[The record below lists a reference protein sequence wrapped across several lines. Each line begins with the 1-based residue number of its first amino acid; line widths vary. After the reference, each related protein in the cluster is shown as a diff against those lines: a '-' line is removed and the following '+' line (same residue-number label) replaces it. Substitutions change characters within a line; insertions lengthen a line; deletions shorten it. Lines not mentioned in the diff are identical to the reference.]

1 MPIERVILAKPRGF
15 CAGVERAIEVVEQAL
30 QRAAGPVY
38 VRKEIV
44 HNPHVVTALRRK
56 GAVFVEELEGVPE
69 GAVTI
74 FSAHGVSPA
83 VHASAKTRRLNVID
97 ATCPL
102 VTKVHS
108 EAVRFAREG
117 YTLLL
122 IGHAGHEEVEG
133 TMGEAPAS
141 IRLVQTVEEA
151 RAVQVDT
158 PEKVAVITQTT
169 LSVEDTRAMIEVLKA
184 RFPRLVAPAKDDIC
198 YATQNRQN
206 AVKAI
211 AAEAEVLLVI
221 GAKNSS
227 NSIRL
232 TEVAEDAG
240 RRAYLINDAREIDP
254 AWFEGVRCVGVTSG
268 ASAPE
273 HLVQEVVE
281 ALKRLGASQ
290 VDEWELVREDVS
302 FGLPAELT
310 RPAPTA
316 PEKSAGTTGRHARPH
331 GRTAVR
337 PPSAARPPNPGSG
350 EPARSTQSLPR
361 G

>member
-1 MPIERVILAKPRGF
+1 MSLTTVILAKPRGF

-30 QRAAGPVY
+30 EHVPGPVY

-44 HNPHVVTALRRK
+44 HNPHVVNALREK
-56 GAVFVEELEGVPE
+56 GAIFVDELTEVPR
-69 GAVTI
+69 GATTI

-83 VHASAKTRRLNVID
+83 VHTAALGRRLKVVD

-102 VTKVHS
+102 VTKVHV
-108 EAVRFAREG
+108 EAKRFARDG

-133 TMGEAPAS
+133 TMGEAPEA
-141 IRLVQTVEEA
+141 IRLVQTVEDA
-151 RAVQVDT
+151 RTVRVRD

-169 LSVEDTRAMIEVLKA
+169 LSVDDTRAIIDALKS
-184 RFPRLVAPAKDDIC
+184 RFPKLISPTKDDIC

-211 AAEAEVLLVI
+211 AKDAEVILVI

-240 RRAYLINDAREIDP
+240 RTAHLINDAREIDP
-254 AWFEGVRCVGVTSG
+254 RWFEGIRCVGVTSG

-281 ALKRLGASQ
+281 TLKRLGATR
-290 VDEWELVREDVS
+290 VEERELIREDVS
-302 FGLPAELT
+302 FGLPLELT
-310 RPAPTA
+310 QLSTRL
-316 PEKSAGTTGRHARPH
+316 PE
-331 GRTAVR
+331 
-337 PPSAARPPNPGSG
+337 PNP
-350 EPARSTQSLPR
+350 ART
-361 G
+361 

>member
-1 MPIERVILAKPRGF
+1 MSLRKVILAKPRGF

-30 QRAAGPVY
+30 QRFPGPVY

-44 HNPHVVTALRRK
+44 HNPHVVNALRQQ
-56 GAVFVEELEGVPE
+56 GAIFVDELAAVPE
-69 GAVTI
+69 GSTAI

-83 VHASAKTRRLNVID
+83 VHQAAKARDLKVID

-102 VTKVHS
+102 VTKVHV
-108 EAVRFAREG
+108 EAIRYAREG

-133 TMGEAPAS
+133 TLGEAPEA

-151 RAVQVDT
+151 CTVEVPD
-158 PEKVAVITQTT
+158 PDKVAVITQTT
-169 LSVEDTRAMIEVLKA
+169 LSVDDTRAIIEALKA
-184 RFPRLVAPAKDDIC
+184 RFPKLVAPKKDDIC

-206 AVKAI
+206 AVKAL
-211 AAEAEVLLVI
+211 AKEAEVILVI

-240 RRAYLINDAREIDP
+240 RTAHLINDAREIRP
-254 AWFEGVRCVGVTSG
+254 EWFANAQCVGVTSG

-273 HLVQEVVE
+273 HLVQEVVG
-281 ALKRLGASQ
+281 ALKQLGATE
-290 VDEWELVREDVS
+290 VDEWELIREDVS
-302 FGLPAELT
+302 FGLPGELMD
-310 RPAPTA
+310 PAASP
-316 PEKSAGTTGRHARPH
+316 
-331 GRTAVR
+331 
-337 PPSAARPPNPGSG
+337 AA
-350 EPARSTQSLPR
+350 
-361 G
+361 

>member
-1 MPIERVILAKPRGF
+1 MSLQKVILAKPRGF

-30 QRAAGPVY
+30 ERFPGPVY

-44 HNPHVVTALRRK
+44 HNPHVVNALRQK
-56 GAVFVEELEGVPE
+56 GARFVDELTDVPE
-69 GAVTI
+69 GATAI

-83 VHASAKTRRLNVID
+83 VHEAAKQRRLRVVD

-102 VTKVHS
+102 VTKVHV
-108 EAVRFAREG
+108 EATRFAREG

-122 IGHAGHEEVEG
+122 IGYEGHEEVEG
-133 TMGEAPAS
+133 TMGEAPEA
-141 IRLVQTVEEA
+141 IRLVQTVGEA
-151 RAVQVDT
+151 ATVSVDN

-169 LSVEDTRAMIEVLKA
+169 LSVDDTREIVEALKR
-184 RFPRLVAPAKDDIC
+184 RFPKLVVPRKDDIC

-211 AAEAEVLLVI
+211 VREVEAVLVI

-240 RRAYLINDAREIDP
+240 KRAYLINDAGEINP

-281 ALKRLGASQ
+281 ALKRLGATE
-290 VDEWELVREDVS
+290 VEEWELVREDVS
-302 FGLPAELT
+302 FGLPVEL
-310 RPAPTA
+310 
-316 PEKSAGTTGRHARPH
+316 
-331 GRTAVR
+331 
-337 PPSAARPPNPGSG
+337 AA
-350 EPARSTQSLPR
+350 
-361 G
+361 

>member
-1 MPIERVILAKPRGF
+1 MALRKVILAKPRGF

-30 QRAAGPVY
+30 ERFPGPVY

-44 HNPHVVTALRRK
+44 HNPHVVSALRQK
-56 GAVFVEELEGVPE
+56 GARFVDELTEVPE
-69 GAVTI
+69 GATTI

-83 VHASAKTRRLNVID
+83 VHEAAKQRRLRVVD

-102 VTKVHS
+102 VTKVHA
-108 EAVRFAREG
+108 EATRFAREG

-122 IGHAGHEEVEG
+122 IGHEGHEEVEG
-133 TMGEAPAS
+133 TMGEAPQA

-151 RAVQVDT
+151 AAVAVND

-169 LSVEDTRAMIEVLKA
+169 LSVDDTREIVDALKR
-184 RFPRLVAPAKDDIC
+184 RFPKLVVPRKDDIC

-211 AAEAEVLLVI
+211 VRDVEAVLVI

-240 RRAYLINDAREIDP
+240 KRAYLINDASEINP

-273 HLVQEVVE
+273 HLVQDVVE
-281 ALKRLGASQ
+281 ALKRLGATE
-290 VDEWELVREDVS
+290 VEEWELVREDVS
-302 FGLPAELT
+302 FGLPVEL
-310 RPAPTA
+310 
-316 PEKSAGTTGRHARPH
+316 
-331 GRTAVR
+331 
-337 PPSAARPPNPGSG
+337 AA
-350 EPARSTQSLPR
+350 
-361 G
+361 

>member
-1 MPIERVILAKPRGF
+1 MPLTRVILSKPRGF

-30 QRAAGPVY
+30 ERFPGPIY

-44 HNPHVVTALRRK
+44 HNPHVVNALRQK
-56 GAVFVEELEGVPE
+56 GATFVNELTEVPE
-69 GAVTI
+69 GSTTI

-83 VHASAKTRRLNVID
+83 VHQAASQRQLNVID

-102 VTKVHS
+102 VTKVHV
-108 EAVRFAREG
+108 EAKRFAREG

-141 IRLVQTVEEA
+141 IRLVQTVEDA
-151 RAVQVDT
+151 QRVPVDNT
-158 PEKVAVITQTT
+158 EKVAVITQTT
-169 LSVEDTRAMIEVLKA
+169 LSVDDTKAIIETLRG
-184 RFPRLVAPAKDDIC
+184 RFPKLVNPAKDDIC

-211 AAEAEVLLVI
+211 AKEAEVILVI

-240 RRAYLINDAREIDP
+240 RRAYLINAATEIRP
-254 AWFEGVRCVGVTSG
+254 EWFEGTACVGVTSG

-273 HLVQEVVE
+273 HLVQEVV
-281 ALKRLGASQ
+281 ATLKRLGATE
-290 VDEWELVREDVS
+290 VEEWELTREDVS
-302 FGLPAELT
+302 FGLPAELQKT
-310 RPAPTA
+310 PTG
-316 PEKSAGTTGRHARPH
+316 S
-331 GRTAVR
+331 GRTR
-337 PPSAARPPNPGSG
+337 CP
-350 EPARSTQSLPR
+350 
-361 G
+361 

>member
-1 MPIERVILAKPRGF
+1 MPLTKILLAKPRGF

-30 QRAAGPVY
+30 ERFPGPIY
-38 VRKEIV
+38 VRKQIV
-44 HNPHVVTALRRK
+44 HNPHVVNALRKK
-56 GAVFVEELEGVPE
+56 GAVFVEELSEVPA
-69 GAVTI
+69 GSTAI

-83 VHASAKTRRLNVID
+83 VHEEARARRLRAID

-102 VTKVHS
+102 VTKVHV
-108 EAVRFAREG
+108 EAKRFARDG
-117 YTLLL
+117 YTLIL

-133 TMGEAPAS
+133 TMGEAPAA

-151 RAVQVDT
+151 RSLRVPD
-158 PEKVAVITQTT
+158 PDKVAVITQTT
-169 LSVEDTRAMIEVLKA
+169 LSMDDTRAIVDALKG

-211 AAEAEVLLVI
+211 TQQAEVLLVI

-240 RRAYLINDAREIDP
+240 RRAYLINDAGEIDP
-254 AWFEGVRCVGVTSG
+254 RWFEGVTCVGVTSG

-273 HLVQEVVE
+273 HLVQEVVA
-281 ALKRLGASQ
+281 ALRRLGATQ
-290 VDEWELVREDVS
+290 VEEVELVQEDVS
-302 FGLPAELT
+302 FGLPAEL
-310 RPAPTA
+310 
-316 PEKSAGTTGRHARPH
+316 
-331 GRTAVR
+331 
-337 PPSAARPPNPGSG
+337 AA
-350 EPARSTQSLPR
+350 
-361 G
+361 

>member
-1 MPIERVILAKPRGF
+1 MSLTKVILAKPRGF

-30 QRAAGPVY
+30 ERFPAPVY

-44 HNPHVVTALRRK
+44 HNPHVVNALRQK
-56 GAVFVEELEGVPE
+56 GAIFVEELTEVPI
-69 GAVTI
+69 GATAI

-83 VHASAKTRRLNVID
+83 VHEAAKERALRVVD

-102 VTKVHS
+102 VTKVHV
-108 EAVRFAREG
+108 EAMRFAREG

-122 IGHAGHEEVEG
+122 IGHEGHEEVEG
-133 TMGEAPAS
+133 TMGEAPHA

-151 RAVQVDT
+151 KTIHVEN

-169 LSVEDTRAMIEVLKA
+169 LSVDDTRAIIDALKA
-184 RFPRLVAPAKDDIC
+184 RFPTLVLPSKDDIC

-211 AAEAEVLLVI
+211 TKEAEVVLVI

-240 RRAYLINDAREIDP
+240 RRAYLINDAGEINP
-254 AWFEGVRCVGVTSG
+254 PWFEGIRCVGVTSG

-281 ALKRLGASQ
+281 ALRRLGATQ
-290 VDEWELVREDVS
+290 VEEWELVREDVS
-302 FGLPAELT
+302 FGLPIELT
-310 RPAPTA
+310 QLADSPLR
-316 PEKSAGTTGRHARPH
+316 ARK
-331 GRTAVR
+331 A
-337 PPSAARPPNPGSG
+337 
-350 EPARSTQSLPR
+350 
-361 G
+361 

>member
-1 MPIERVILAKPRGF
+1 MSLQKIILAKPRGF

-30 QRAAGPVY
+30 QRFEGPIY

-44 HNPHVVTALRRK
+44 HNPHVVNALRQK
-56 GAVFVEELEGVPE
+56 GAVFVSELTEVPQ
-69 GAVTI
+69 GANTI

-83 VHASAKTRRLNVID
+83 VHAAAHSRHLNVID

-102 VTKVHS
+102 VTKVHV
-108 EAVRFAREG
+108 EAIRFAREG

-133 TMGEAPAS
+133 TMGEAPPGA

-151 RAVQVDT
+151 RAIDVEN
-158 PEKVAVITQTT
+158 PAKVAVITQTT
-169 LSVEDTRAMIEVLKA
+169 LSVDDTREIIAALKA
-184 RFPRLVAPAKDDIC
+184 RFPKLVAPTKDDIC

-206 AVKAI
+206 AAKAI
-211 AAEAEVLLVI
+211 AKAAEVILVI

-240 RRAYLINDAREIDP
+240 RRAYLINDASEIQP
-254 AWFEGVRCVGVTSG
+254 GWFEKVTCVGVTSG

-273 HLVQEVVE
+273 HLVQEVVD
-281 ALKRLGASQ
+281 ALKRLGATE
-290 VDEWELVREDVS
+290 VEEWALTREDVS
-302 FGLPAELT
+302 FGLPAELQ
-310 RPAPTA
+310 
-316 PEKSAGTTGRHARPH
+316 K
-331 GRTAVR
+331 
-337 PPSAARPPNPGSG
+337 
-350 EPARSTQSLPR
+350 L
-361 G
+361 

>member
-1 MPIERVILAKPRGF
+1 MPLAKVILAKPRGF
-15 CAGVERAIEVVEQAL
+15 CAGVVRAIEVVEQAL
-30 QRAAGPVY
+30 ERVEGPVY

-44 HNPHVVTALRRK
+44 HNPHVVNVLREQ
-56 GAVFVEELEGVPE
+56 GAVFVNELTDVLP
-69 GAVTI
+69 GATAI

-83 VHASAKTRRLNVID
+83 VHQAARGRRLHVID

-102 VTKVHS
+102 VTKVHV
-108 EAVRFAREG
+108 EAKRFAREG

-133 TMGEAPAS
+133 TMGEAPEA

-151 RAVQVDT
+151 RTVSVPN

-169 LSVEDTRAMIEVLKA
+169 LSVDDTREIIEVLTA
-184 RFPRLVAPAKDDIC
+184 RFPKLVSPSRDDIC

-211 AAEAEVLLVI
+211 AREAEVILVI

-240 RRAYLINDAREIDP
+240 RTAHLINDASEIDP
-254 AWFEGVRCVGVTSG
+254 GWFEGIACVGVTSG

-273 HLVQEVVE
+273 HLVQDVVAALRRLGAREVVE
-281 ALKRLGASQ
+281 R
-290 VDEWELVREDVS
+290 ELVREDVS
-302 FGLPAELT
+302 FGLPAGLC
-310 RPAPTA
+310 
-316 PEKSAGTTGRHARPH
+316 S
-331 GRTAVR
+331 
-337 PPSAARPPNPGSG
+337 SAAH
-350 EPARSTQSLPR
+350 
-361 G
+361 

>member
-1 MPIERVILAKPRGF
+1 MPLTKVLLAKPRGF

-30 QRAAGPVY
+30 KRFPGPVY

-44 HNPHVVTALRRK
+44 HNPHVVNALRQK
-56 GAVFVEELEGVPE
+56 GAVFVDELTGVPA
-69 GAVTI
+69 GATTI

-83 VHASAKTRRLNVID
+83 VHQAAQARELKVVD

-102 VTKVHS
+102 VTKVHV
-108 EAVRFAREG
+108 EAKRFAREG

-122 IGHAGHEEVEG
+122 IGHEGHEEVAG
-133 TMGEAPAS
+133 TMGEAPEA
-141 IRLVQTVEEA
+141 IRLVQTVEDA
-151 RAVQVDT
+151 RTVPVRN
-158 PEKVAVITQTT
+158 PERVAVITQTT
-169 LSVEDTRAMIEVLKA
+169 LSVDDTKAIVDALKR
-184 RFPRLVAPAKDDIC
+184 RFPKLVAPTKDDIC

-211 AAEAEVLLVI
+211 AREAEVILVI

-240 RRAYLINDAREIDP
+240 RRAYLINDAREINP
-254 AWFEGVRCVGVTSG
+254 AWFAGVGCVGVTSG

-281 ALKRLGASQ
+281 ALKRLGAAQ
-290 VDEWELVREDVS
+290 VEERELTREDVS
-302 FGLPAELT
+302 FGLPVELT
-310 RPAPTA
+310 QLTPAT
-316 PEKSAGTTGRHARPH
+316 
-331 GRTAVR
+331 
-337 PPSAARPPNPGSG
+337 
-350 EPARSTQSLPR
+350 PAR
-361 G
+361 